1 MPLKAQI
8 TVNGEKSLFERQA
21 LLLRMERD
29 MATTFA
35 TL

>member
-8 TVNGEKSLFERQA
+8 TENGEKSLFERRT
-21 LLLRMERD
+21 LLLHMERD
-29 MATTFA
+29 MVTGFA